1 MGARVY
7 SAGARVYSS
16 LVILVSPPVPIGLGF
31 FTSLG
36 LGLGL
41 GLGGQGLGLGL
52 DNKGNRELLTEK
64 WLQFVS
70 KSRNHFGTYESSF
83 VILQTN

>member
-1 MGARVY
+1 M
-7 SAGARVYSS
+7 
-16 LVILVSPPVPIGLGF
+16 ILVSPQFQLDFGF

-52 DNKGNRELLTEK
+52 DNIEVNDKGVYMFT
-64 WLQFVS
+64 
-70 KSRNHFGTYESSF
+70 
-83 VILQTN
+83 